1 MNMLVDEYKMTKLP
15 IVVTTH
21 TIFWSVWL

>member
-1 MNMLVDEYKMTKLP
+1 MNMLVDKYKMTKLP